1 MKKKVLQVK
10 AFSALLDSQTS
21 KNPAHLTHQ
30 CNMSSKIPLNT
41 LSSSQKTHYKTTRI
55 EIQRQIISHGGGAVS

>member
-10 AFSALLDSQTS
+10 AYSALLDSQTS

-30 CNMSSKIPLNT
+30 CNMSSKIPWNT
-41 LSSSQKTHYKTTRI
+41 LSSSQKLITKQQGLKSKDRL
-55 EIQRQIISHGGGAVS
+55 